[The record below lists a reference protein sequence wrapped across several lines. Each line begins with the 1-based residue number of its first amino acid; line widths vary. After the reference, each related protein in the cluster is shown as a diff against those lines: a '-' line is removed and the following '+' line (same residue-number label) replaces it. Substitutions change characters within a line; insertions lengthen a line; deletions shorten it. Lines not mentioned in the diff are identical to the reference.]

1 MDYKFANRIGG
12 LKPSAIREILKV
24 TQDPSVISFAAGN
37 PAPDA
42 FPAAEMKAIAD
53 DLFENRYAYA
63 LQYGVSEGY
72 DPLRKLTAQ
81 RLREKFNIGTPDDD
95 VLILS
100 GGQQGM
106 DLTAKAFLG
115 EGDTIIT
122 ESPSFI
128 GSLNCFRSYGAHL
141 VGVPMEADGINVEL
155 LEKALQTEKNVKLL
169 YLIPTFQNPT
179 GRVMSIEKRKKVLE
193 LASRYDVVI
202 IEDNPYYELRYSGEQ
217 VPTLKSM
224 DTEGRV
230 IYVGSYSKVLAP
242 GIRLGFVCAN
252 KTVAAKLTVVKQ
264 VSDVHSNLF
273 FQMIAAEYI
282 SRYDFDAH
290 IAEVCDI
297 YRKKRDVMAD
307 ALNRY
312 CADSLS
318 FEIPDGGLFLWC
330 DMKRGGDG
338 TELCKHSGAKGVA
351 AVPGCAFS
359 VDESEIV
366 PAIRLNFSLPSYEQ
380 LEKGCQLLGEA
391 AREL

>member
-1 MDYKFANRIGG
+1 MNYHFADRIGS

-42 FPAAEMKAIAD
+42 FPAKEMQAIAD

-72 DPLRKLTAQ
+72 DPLRKLTAA
-81 RLREKFNIGTPDDD
+81 RLHDKFNIGGPDDD

-106 DLTAKAFLG
+106 ELTAKCFLG
-115 EGDTIIT
+115 ENDTIIT

-128 GSLNCFRSYGAHL
+128 GSLNCFRSFGAHL
-141 VGVPMEADGINVEL
+141 CGVPMEPDGISIEG

-179 GRVMSIEKRKKVLE
+179 GRVMSVEKRRKVLE
-193 LASRYDVVI
+193 LASKYDVII
-202 IEDNPYYELRYSGEQ
+202 IEDNPYYELRYDGEHL
-217 VPTLKSM
+217 PTIKSM

-230 IYVGSYSKVLAP
+230 VYVGSYSKVLAP

-252 KTVAAKLTVVKQ
+252 KTVASKLTVVKQ

-273 FQMIAAEYI
+273 FQMIAAEYM
-282 SRYDFDAH
+282 SHYDFDAH
-290 IAEVCDI
+290 VADVCNI
-297 YRKKRDVMAD
+297 YRKKRDAMVD

-312 CADSLS
+312 CADSLA
-318 FEIPDGGLFLWC
+318 FEVPQGGLFLWC
-330 DMKRGGDG
+330 DMKRGGNGAD
-338 TELCKHSGAKGVA
+338 LCLRSGKKGVA
-351 AVPGCAFS
+351 AVPGAAFA

-366 PAIRLNFSLPSYEQ
+366 PSIRLNFSLPSFEQ
-380 LEKGCQLLGEA
+380 LERGCMLLGEA